1 MRHVRA
7 AILPPCRPRHK
18 PSATMP
24 FELSVDLTT
33 LAILAVV
40 AFIAGFIDAIAGGG
54 GLLTTP
60 ALMTAGLPPH
70 LVLGTNKLSSTFGS
84 ATASF
89 TFYRRKLFDPRQW
102 LHAVAGTA
110 VGAALG
116 AAIAHYL
123 PAEWLNQMLPVI
135 VFGCGLYLLF
145 GGTPKAPLDSN
156 APIKKKWQLPQ
167 GLGLGF
173 YDGVAG
179 PGTGAFWTVSTLLL
193 YPVDLVKA
201 SGVARSMN
209 FVSNAVALSVFIF
222 SGQVDYIIGLSMG
235 LAVMLGAYFGAG
247 TAIKGGAKFIRPVF
261 ITVVLGLTVRLA
273 WQHWFGGA

>member
-1 MRHVRA
+1 
-7 AILPPCRPRHK
+7 
-18 PSATMP
+18 MP

-33 LAILAVV
+33 LAVLAVV

-60 ALMTAGLPPH
+60 ALLTVGLPPH

-89 TFYRRKLFDPRQW
+89 TFYRRRLFHPAQW
-102 LHAVAGTA
+102 KRALIGTA
-110 VGAALG
+110 VGALIG
-116 AAIAHYL
+116 AVVAHYL

-156 APIKKKWQLPQ
+156 APIKTKWQLPQ
-167 GLGLGF
+167 GLALGF

-179 PGTGAFWTVSTLLL
+179 PGTGAFWTVSTLLI
-193 YPVDLVKA
+193 YPIDLVKA

-209 FVSNAVALSVFIF
+209 FVSNAAALSIF
-222 SGQVDYIIGLSMG
+222 AFNGQVDWALGLCMG
-235 LAVMLGAYFGAG
+235 LAVMAGASLGARS
-247 TAIKGGAKFIRPVF
+247 AIKGGAKFIRPVF

-273 WQHWFGGA
+273 WQHWFGSA

>member
-1 MRHVRA
+1 
-7 AILPPCRPRHK
+7 
-18 PSATMP
+18 MP
-24 FELSVDLTT
+24 FDLSVDLTT

-60 ALMTAGLPPH
+60 ALLTAGLPPH

-89 TFYRRKLFDPRQW
+89 TFYRRKLFHPRQW
-102 LHAVAGTA
+102 KLAIFGTLAGALIGAVTA
-110 VGAALG
+110 
-116 AAIAHYL
+116 HFL
-123 PAEWLNQMLPVI
+123 PAEWLNKMLPVI

-145 GGTPKAPLDSN
+145 GGTPKAPLDSD
-156 APIKKKWQLPQ
+156 APIKRKWQLPQ
-167 GLGLGF
+167 GFSLGF

-179 PGTGAFWTVSTLLL
+179 PGTGAFWTVSSLLL
-193 YPVDLVKA
+193 YPIDLVKA

-209 FVSNAVALSVFIF
+209 FVSNIAALSVFIF
-222 SGQVDYIIGLSMG
+222 SGQVDWLIGLSMG
-235 LAVMLGAYFGAG
+235 VSVMIGAFFGAR
-247 TAIKGGAKFIRPVF
+247 TAISGGAKFIRPVF

-273 WQHWFGGA
+273 WQHWFSMA

>member
-1 MRHVRA
+1 
-7 AILPPCRPRHK
+7 
-18 PSATMP
+18 MP
-24 FELSVDLTT
+24 FDLSVDLTT

-60 ALMTAGLPPH
+60 ALLTAGLPPH

-89 TFYRRKLFDPRQW
+89 TFYRRKLFHPSQW
-102 LHAVAGTA
+102 KLAIFGTLAGALIGAVTA
-110 VGAALG
+110 
-116 AAIAHYL
+116 HFL
-123 PAEWLNQMLPVI
+123 PAEWLNKMLPVI

-145 GGTPKAPLDSN
+145 GGTPKAPLDSD
-156 APIKKKWQLPQ
+156 APIRKKWQLPQ
-167 GLGLGF
+167 GFSLGF

-179 PGTGAFWTVSTLLL
+179 PGTGAFWTVSSMLL
-193 YPVDLVKA
+193 YPIDLVKA

-209 FVSNAVALSVFIF
+209 FVSNIAALSVFVF
-222 SGQVDYIIGLSMG
+222 SGQVDWIIGLSMG
-235 LAVMLGAYFGAG
+235 ISVMAGAFFGAR
-247 TAIKGGAKFIRPVF
+247 TAISGGAKFIRPVF

-273 WQHWFGGA
+273 WQHWFSVA

>member
-1 MRHVRA
+1 
-7 AILPPCRPRHK
+7 
-18 PSATMP
+18 MP

-40 AFIAGFIDAIAGGG
+40 AFVAGFIDAIAGGG

-84 ATASF
+84 AMASY
-89 TFYRRKLFDPRQW
+89 TFFRRKLFDPKQW
-102 LHAVAGTA
+102 IHALTGTA
-110 VGAALG
+110 VGAAIG
-116 AAIAHYL
+116 AVVAHYL
-123 PAEWLNQMLPVI
+123 PAEWINQMLPVI

-145 GGTPKAPLDSN
+145 GGTPKAPLDSE

-179 PGTGAFWTVSTLLL
+179 PGTGAFWTVSSLLL
-193 YPVDLVKA
+193 YPLDLVKA

-209 FVSNAVALSVFIF
+209 FVSNAAALSVFIF
-222 SGQVDYIIGLSMG
+222 SGQVDWLIGLSMG
-235 LAVMLGAYFGAG
+235 SSLMIGAFFGAR
-247 TAIKGGAKFIRPVF
+247 TAIQGGAKFIRPVF
-261 ITVVLGLTVRLA
+261 IIVVLGLTVRLA
-273 WQHWFGGA
+273 WQHWFSGA

>member
-1 MRHVRA
+1 
-7 AILPPCRPRHK
+7 
-18 PSATMP
+18 MP

-33 LAILAVV
+33 LAVLAVV
-40 AFIAGFIDAIAGGG
+40 AFVAGFIDSIAGGG

-84 ATASF
+84 AIASY
-89 TFYRRKLFDPRQW
+89 TFYRRKLFHPKEWIR
-102 LHAVAGTA
+102 AVIGTA
-110 VGAALG
+110 VGALIG
-116 AAIAHYL
+116 AVIAHYL
-123 PAEWLNQMLPVI
+123 PAAWINGMLPVI

-145 GGTPKAPLDSN
+145 GGTPKAPLDTH

-179 PGTGAFWTVSTLLL
+179 PGTGAFWTVSSLLL
-193 YPVDLVKA
+193 YPLDLVKA

-209 FVSNAVALSVFIF
+209 FVSNATALSVFIF
-222 SGQVDYIIGLSMG
+222 SGQVDWLLGLSMG
-235 LAVMLGAYFGAG
+235 VAVMGGAAIGARS
-247 TAIKGGAKFIRPVF
+247 AIKGGAKFIRPVF
-261 ITVVLGLTVRLA
+261 ITVVLCLTVRLA